1 MVMINQ
7 DMALTFSGVRKTFGQ
22 VVALDD
28 FDLELKQGELVTLLG
43 PSGCGKTTAL
53 RIAAG
58 FERPNSGSVF
68 VIGKD
73 VTALPAHTRNMG
85 MVFQNYSLFP
95 HMTVAENVGFGL
107 RVRGVD
113 AAERDMLVREAVSR
127 VRLPGL
133 EGRYPHQLSGGQ
145 QQRVALAR
153 ALVFQPEVLLL
164 DEPLSALDAKVREE
178 LRDEIRTLQRDAGIG
193 AIFVTHD
200 QDEALNLSD
209 RVCVMKDGKIQQI
222 GSPRDIYLRPVNG
235 FVARFIGAMNVLD
248 IEYSSQNT
256 PTIGGVELGGAITGP
271 IGGKAQILVRP
282 DAVTLC
288 ARGDLGSID
297 GTVVSEHFSGAIT
310 ILRIR
315 LDRANTT
322 ISSMLVSRHIHLHV
336 GDGVGVKIDAS
347 EIMLDSHREQVTA

>member
-1 MVMINQ
+1 MNPQ
-7 DMALTFSGVRKTFGQ
+7 ETALRFSGVRKTFGQ
-22 VVALDD
+22 VIALDS

-58 FERPNSGSVF
+58 FEQPNSGSVF
-68 VIGKD
+68 VKDKD
-73 VTALPAHTRNMG
+73 VTAQPAHTRNMG

-95 HMTVAENVGFGL
+95 HMSVAENVGFGL
-107 RVRGVD
+107 RVRGVE

-127 VRLPGL
+127 VQLSGL

-164 DEPLSALDAKVREE
+164 DEPLSALDAKVRVE

-200 QDEALNLSD
+200 QDEALNISD

-235 FVARFIGAMNVLD
+235 FVARFIGAMNVIEVQFSQQNKPVVAGIELD
-248 IEYSSQNT
+248 SSIAA
-256 PTIGGVELGGAITGP
+256 PVGSV
-271 IGGKAQILVRP
+271 AQILVRP
-282 DAVTLC
+282 DAVSLC
-288 ARGDLGSID
+288 PRGTSGSID
-297 GTVVSEHFSGAIT
+297 GTVVGEHFSGATT

-315 LDRANTT
+315 LDQAEVT
-322 ISSMLVSRHIHLHV
+322 ISAMLVSRNVQVKI
-336 GDGVGVKIDAS
+336 GDGVGVTIDPN
-347 EIMLDSHREQVTA
+347 EVLLDSQD

>member
-1 MVMINQ
+1 MKPQ
-7 DMALTFSGVRKTFGQ
+7 DTALRFSGVRKTFGQ
-22 VVALDD
+22 VIALDS

-58 FERPNSGSVF
+58 FERPDSGTIF
-68 VIGKD
+68 VKEKD
-73 VTALPAHTRNMG
+73 VTSRPAHTRNMG

-95 HMTVAENVGFGL
+95 HMSVAENVGFGL

-127 VRLPGL
+127 VQLSGL

-178 LRDEIRTLQRDAGIG
+178 LRDEIRTLQRDSGIG

-200 QDEALNLSD
+200 QDEALNISD
-209 RVCVMKDGKIQQI
+209 RVCVMKDGQIQQI
-222 GSPRDIYLRPVNG
+222 GTPRDIYLRPVNG
-235 FVARFIGAMNVLD
+235 FVARFIGAMNV
-248 IEYSSQNT
+248 IEIQFSPQNK
-256 PTIGGVELGGAITGP
+256 PLIAGVELDSSITGP
-271 IGGKAQILVRP
+271 VGSVAQILVRP
-282 DAVTLC
+282 DAVSLC
-288 ARGDLGSID
+288 QRGTIGSID
-297 GTVVSEHFSGAIT
+297 GTVVGEHFSGATT

-315 LDRANTT
+315 LDRVEVA
-322 ISSMLVSRHIHLHV
+322 ISAMLVSRNIQLSIGDAV
-336 GDGVGVKIDAS
+336 GITIDPN
-347 EIMLDSHREQVTA
+347 EVLLDTQS

>member
-1 MVMINQ
+1 MNNHEI
-7 DMALTFSGVRKTFGQ
+7 ALKFSGVSKAFGQ

-28 FDLELKQGELVTLLG
+28 FDLTLQQGELVTLLG

-68 VIGKD
+68 VKDKD
-73 VTALPAHTRNMG
+73 VTSLPAHTRNMG

-113 AAERDMLVREAVSR
+113 AAERDMLVVEAVSR
-127 VRLPGL
+127 VRLAGL

-200 QDEALNLSD
+200 QDEALNISD

-235 FVARFIGAMNVLD
+235 FVARFIGAMNVID
-248 IEYSSQNT
+248 IQFSPQNK
-256 PTIGGVELGGAITGP
+256 PLIAGVELDSSITGQV
-271 IGGKAQILVRP
+271 GSVAQILVRP
-282 DAVTLC
+282 DAVSLC
-288 ARGDLGSID
+288 QRGTSGSID
-297 GTVVSEHFSGAIT
+297 GTVVGEHFSGATT

-315 LDRANTT
+315 LDRAEVT
-322 ISSMLVSRHIHLHV
+322 ISAMLVSRNVQLNV
-336 GDGVGVKIDAS
+336 GDGVGVVIDPN
-347 EIMLDSHREQVTA
+347 EVLLDSQN

>member
-1 MVMINQ
+1 MNNHEI
-7 DMALTFSGVRKTFGQ
+7 ALKFSGVSKAFGQ

-28 FDLELKQGELVTLLG
+28 FDLTLQQGELVTLLG

-68 VIGKD
+68 VKDKD
-73 VTALPAHTRNMG
+73 VTSLPAHTRNMG

-113 AAERDMLVREAVSR
+113 AAERDMLVVEAVSR
-127 VRLPGL
+127 VRLAGL

-200 QDEALNLSD
+200 QDEALNISD

-235 FVARFIGAMNVLD
+235 FVARFIGAMNVID
-248 IEYSSQNT
+248 IQFSPQNK
-256 PTIGGVELGGAITGP
+256 PLIAGVELDSSITGQV
-271 IGGKAQILVRP
+271 GSVAQILVRP
-282 DAVTLC
+282 DAVSLC
-288 ARGDLGSID
+288 QRGTSGSID
-297 GTVVSEHFSGAIT
+297 GTVVGEHFSGATT

-315 LDRANTT
+315 LDRAEVT
-322 ISSMLVSRHIHLHV
+322 ISAMLVSRNVQLNV
-336 GDGVGVKIDAS
+336 GDGVGVVVDPN
-347 EIMLDSHREQVTA
+347 EVLLDSQN

>member
-1 MVMINQ
+1 MNNHEI
-7 DMALTFSGVRKTFGQ
+7 ALKFSGVSKAFGQ

-28 FDLELKQGELVTLLG
+28 FDLTLQQGELVTLLG

-68 VIGKD
+68 VKDKD
-73 VTALPAHTRNMG
+73 VTSLPAHTRNMG

-113 AAERDMLVREAVSR
+113 AAERDMLVVEAVSR
-127 VRLPGL
+127 VRLAGL

-200 QDEALNLSD
+200 QDEALNISD

-235 FVARFIGAMNVLD
+235 FVARFIGAMNVID
-248 IEYSSQNT
+248 IQFSPQNK
-256 PTIGGVELGGAITGP
+256 PLIAGVELDSSVTGP
-271 IGGKAQILVRP
+271 VGSVAQILVRP
-282 DAVTLC
+282 DAVSLC
-288 ARGDLGSID
+288 QRGTFGSVD
-297 GTVVSEHFSGAIT
+297 GTVVGEHFSGATT

-315 LDRANTT
+315 LDRAEVT
-322 ISSMLVSRHIHLHV
+322 ISAMLVSRNVQLNV
-336 GDGVGVKIDAS
+336 GDGVGVVIDPN
-347 EIMLDSHREQVTA
+347 EVLLDSQN

>member
-1 MVMINQ
+1 MNNHEI
-7 DMALTFSGVRKTFGQ
+7 ALKFSGVSKAFGQ
-22 VVALDD
+22 VIALDD
-28 FDLELKQGELVTLLG
+28 FDLTLQQGELVTLLG

-68 VIGKD
+68 VKDKD
-73 VTALPAHTRNMG
+73 VTSLPAHTRNMG

-113 AAERDMLVREAVSR
+113 AAERDMLVVEAVSR
-127 VRLPGL
+127 VRLAGL

-200 QDEALNLSD
+200 QDEALNISD

-235 FVARFIGAMNVLD
+235 FVARFIGAMNVID
-248 IEYSSQNT
+248 IQFSPQNK
-256 PTIGGVELGGAITGP
+256 PLIAGVELDSSITGQV
-271 IGGKAQILVRP
+271 GSVAQILVRP
-282 DAVTLC
+282 DAVSLC
-288 ARGDLGSID
+288 QRGTSGSID
-297 GTVVSEHFSGAIT
+297 GTVVGEHFSGATT

-315 LDRANTT
+315 LDRAEVT
-322 ISSMLVSRHIHLHV
+322 ISAMLVSRNVQLNV
-336 GDGVGVKIDAS
+336 GDGVGVVIDPN
-347 EIMLDSHREQVTA
+347 EVLLDSQN

>member
-1 MVMINQ
+1 MNSQ
-7 DMALTFSGVRKTFGQ
+7 EMALKFSEVRKTFGQ
-22 VVALDD
+22 VTALDS

-58 FERPNSGSVF
+58 FEQPNSGSVF
-68 VIGKD
+68 VKDKD

-95 HMTVAENVGFGL
+95 HMSVAENVGFGL

-113 AAERDMLVREAVSR
+113 AAERDMLVRQAVGR
-127 VRLPGL
+127 VQLSGL

-164 DEPLSALDAKVREE
+164 DEPLSALDAKVRVE

-200 QDEALNLSD
+200 QDEALNISD
-209 RVCVMKDGKIQQI
+209 RVCVMKDGQIQQI

-235 FVARFIGAMNVLD
+235 FVARFIGAMNVID
-248 IEYSSQNT
+248 VQFSQQNK
-256 PTIGGVELGGAITGP
+256 PTIAGVELDSSISGP
-271 IGGKAQILVRP
+271 SGSVAQILVRP
-282 DAVTLC
+282 DAVSLC
-288 ARGDLGSID
+288 SRGTSGSIN
-297 GTVVSEHFSGAIT
+297 GTVIGEHFSGATT

-315 LDRANTT
+315 LDQAEVS
-322 ISSMLVSRHIHLHV
+322 ISAMLVSRNVQMKV
-336 GDGVGVKIDAS
+336 GDGVGVIIDPN
-347 EIMLDSHREQVTA
+347 EVLLDSQI

>member
-1 MVMINQ
+1 MNNHEI
-7 DMALTFSGVRKTFGQ
+7 ALKFSGVSKAFGQ

-28 FDLELKQGELVTLLG
+28 FDLTLQQGELVTLLG

-68 VIGKD
+68 VKDKD
-73 VTALPAHTRNMG
+73 VTSLPAHTRNMG

-113 AAERDMLVREAVSR
+113 AAERDMLVVEAVSR
-127 VRLPGL
+127 VRLAGL

-200 QDEALNLSD
+200 QDEALNISD
-209 RVCVMKDGKIQQI
+209 RVCVMKDGRIQQI

-235 FVARFIGAMNVLD
+235 FVARFIGAMNVID
-248 IEYSSQNT
+248 IQFSPQNK
-256 PTIGGVELGGAITGP
+256 PLIAGVELDSSVTGP
-271 IGGKAQILVRP
+271 VGSVAQILVRP
-282 DAVTLC
+282 DAVSLC
-288 ARGDLGSID
+288 QRGTFGSID
-297 GTVVSEHFSGAIT
+297 GTVVGEHFSGATT

-315 LDRANTT
+315 LDRAEVT
-322 ISSMLVSRHIHLHV
+322 ISAMLVSRNVQLNV
-336 GDGVGVKIDAS
+336 GDGVGVVIDPN
-347 EIMLDSHREQVTA
+347 EVLLDSQN

>member
-1 MVMINQ
+1 MNNHEI
-7 DMALTFSGVRKTFGQ
+7 ALKFSGVSKAFGQ
-22 VVALDD
+22 VIALDD
-28 FDLELKQGELVTLLG
+28 FNLTLQQGELVTLLG

-68 VIGKD
+68 VKDKD
-73 VTALPAHTRNMG
+73 VTSLPAHTRNMG

-113 AAERDMLVREAVSR
+113 AAERDMLVVEAVSR
-127 VRLPGL
+127 VRLAGL

-200 QDEALNLSD
+200 QDEALNISD

-235 FVARFIGAMNVLD
+235 FVARFIGAMNVID
-248 IEYSSQNT
+248 IQFSPQNK
-256 PTIGGVELGGAITGP
+256 PLIAGVELDSSVTGP
-271 IGGKAQILVRP
+271 VGSVAQILVRP
-282 DAVTLC
+282 DAVSLC
-288 ARGDLGSID
+288 QRGTFGSID
-297 GTVVSEHFSGAIT
+297 GTVVGEHFSGATT

-315 LDRANTT
+315 LDRAEVT
-322 ISSMLVSRHIHLHV
+322 ISAMLVSRNVQLNV
-336 GDGVGVKIDAS
+336 GDGVGVVIDPN
-347 EIMLDSHREQVTA
+347 EVLLDSQN

>member
-1 MVMINQ
+1 MNNHEI
-7 DMALTFSGVRKTFGQ
+7 ALKFSGVSKAFGQ

-28 FDLELKQGELVTLLG
+28 FDLTLQQGELVTLLG

-68 VIGKD
+68 VKDKD
-73 VTALPAHTRNMG
+73 VTSLPAHTRNMG

-113 AAERDMLVREAVSR
+113 AAERDMLVVEAVSR
-127 VRLPGL
+127 VRLAGL

-200 QDEALNLSD
+200 QDEALNISD

-222 GSPRDIYLRPVNG
+222 GSPRDIYLRPISG
-235 FVARFIGAMNVLD
+235 FVARFIGAMNVID
-248 IEYSSQNT
+248 IQFSPQNK
-256 PTIGGVELGGAITGP
+256 PLIAGVELDSSVTGP
-271 IGGKAQILVRP
+271 VGSVAQILVRP
-282 DAVTLC
+282 DAVSLC
-288 ARGDLGSID
+288 QRGTFGSID
-297 GTVVSEHFSGAIT
+297 GTVVGEHFSGATT

-315 LDRANTT
+315 LDRAEVT
-322 ISSMLVSRHIHLHV
+322 ISAMLVSRNVQLNV
-336 GDGVGVKIDAS
+336 GDGVGVVIDPN
-347 EIMLDSHREQVTA
+347 EVLLDSQN

>member
-1 MVMINQ
+1 MNPQ
-7 DMALTFSGVRKTFGQ
+7 ETALRFSGVRKTFGQ
-22 VVALDD
+22 VTALDS
-28 FDLELKQGELVTLLG
+28 FDLELKQGEFVTLLG

-58 FERPNSGSVF
+58 FEQPNSGSVF
-68 VIGKD
+68 VKEKD

-95 HMTVAENVGFGL
+95 HMSVAENVGFGL

-113 AAERDMLVREAVSR
+113 AAERDMLVREAVGR
-127 VRLPGL
+127 VQLPGL

-200 QDEALNLSD
+200 QDEALNISD
-209 RVCVMKDGKIQQI
+209 RVCVMKDGQIQQI

-235 FVARFIGAMNVLD
+235 FVARFIGAMNVIEVQFSQQNKPIIAGIELD
-248 IEYSSQNT
+248 SS
-256 PTIGGVELGGAITGP
+256 IVGP
-271 IGGKAQILVRP
+271 VGSVAQILVRP
-282 DAVTLC
+282 DAVSLC
-288 ARGDLGSID
+288 SRGTSGSID
-297 GTVVSEHFSGAIT
+297 WTVVGEHFSGATT

-315 LDRANTT
+315 LDQAEVT
-322 ISSMLVSRHIHLHV
+322 ISAMLVSRNVQMKV
-336 GDGVGVKIDAS
+336 GDGVGVTLDPN
-347 EIMLDSHREQVTA
+347 EVLLDSQV

>member
-1 MVMINQ
+1 MNPQ
-7 DMALTFSGVRKTFGQ
+7 ETALRFSGVRKTFGQ
-22 VVALDD
+22 VIALDS

-58 FERPNSGSVF
+58 FEQPNSGSVF
-68 VIGKD
+68 VKDKD

-95 HMTVAENVGFGL
+95 HMSVAENVGFGL

-113 AAERDMLVREAVSR
+113 AAERDMLVREAVGR
-127 VRLPGL
+127 VQLPGL

-200 QDEALNLSD
+200 QDEALNISD
-209 RVCVMKDGKIQQI
+209 RVCVMKDGQIQQI

-235 FVARFIGAMNVLD
+235 FVARFIGAMNVIEVQFSQQNKPIIAGIELD
-248 IEYSSQNT
+248 SS
-256 PTIGGVELGGAITGP
+256 IVGP
-271 IGGKAQILVRP
+271 VGSVAQILVRP
-282 DAVTLC
+282 DAVSLC
-288 ARGDLGSID
+288 SRGTSGSID
-297 GTVVSEHFSGAIT
+297 GTVVGEHFSGATT

-315 LDRANTT
+315 LDQAEVT
-322 ISSMLVSRHIHLHV
+322 ISAMLVSRNVQMKV
-336 GDGVGVKIDAS
+336 GDGVGVTLDPN
-347 EIMLDSHREQVTA
+347 EVLLDSQV

>member
-1 MVMINQ
+1 MNNHEI
-7 DMALTFSGVRKTFGQ
+7 ALKFSGVSKAFGQ
-22 VVALDD
+22 VIALDD
-28 FDLELKQGELVTLLG
+28 FDLTLQQGELVTLLG

-68 VIGKD
+68 VKDKD
-73 VTALPAHTRNMG
+73 VTSLPAHTRNMG

-113 AAERDMLVREAVSR
+113 AAERDMLVVEAVSR
-127 VRLPGL
+127 VRLAGL
-133 EGRYPHQLSGGQ
+133 AGRYPHQLSGGQ

-200 QDEALNLSD
+200 QDEALNISD

-235 FVARFIGAMNVLD
+235 FVARFIGAMNVID
-248 IEYSSQNT
+248 IQFSPQNK
-256 PTIGGVELGGAITGP
+256 PLIAGVELDSSITGQV
-271 IGGKAQILVRP
+271 GSVAQILVRP
-282 DAVTLC
+282 DAVSLC
-288 ARGDLGSID
+288 QRGTSGSID
-297 GTVVSEHFSGAIT
+297 GTVVGEHFSGATT

-315 LDRANTT
+315 LDRAEVT
-322 ISSMLVSRHIHLHV
+322 ISAMLVSRNVQLNV
-336 GDGVGVKIDAS
+336 GDGVGVVIDPN
-347 EIMLDSHREQVTA
+347 EVLLDSQN

>member
-1 MVMINQ
+1 MNPQ
-7 DMALTFSGVRKTFGQ
+7 ETALRFSGVRKTFGQ
-22 VVALDD
+22 VTALDS

-58 FERPNSGSVF
+58 FEQPNSGSVF
-68 VIGKD
+68 VKEKD

-95 HMTVAENVGFGL
+95 HMSVAENVGFGL

-113 AAERDMLVREAVSR
+113 AAERDMLVREAVGR
-127 VRLPGL
+127 VQLPGL

-200 QDEALNLSD
+200 QDEALNISD
-209 RVCVMKDGKIQQI
+209 RVCVMKDGQIQQI

-235 FVARFIGAMNVLD
+235 FVARFIGAMNVIEVQFSQQNRPIIAGIELD
-248 IEYSSQNT
+248 SS
-256 PTIGGVELGGAITGP
+256 IVGP
-271 IGGKAQILVRP
+271 VGSVAQILVRP
-282 DAVTLC
+282 DAVSLC
-288 ARGDLGSID
+288 SRGTSGSID
-297 GTVVSEHFSGAIT
+297 GTVVGEHFSGATT

-315 LDRANTT
+315 LDQAEVT
-322 ISSMLVSRHIHLHV
+322 ISAMLVSRNVQMKV
-336 GDGVGVKIDAS
+336 GDGVGVTLDPN
-347 EIMLDSHREQVTA
+347 EVLLDSQV

>member
-1 MVMINQ
+1 MNSQ
-7 DMALTFSGVRKTFGQ
+7 ETALRFSEVRKTFGQ
-22 VVALDD
+22 VIALDS
-28 FDLELKQGELVTLLG
+28 FDLELKQGDLVTLLG

-58 FERPNSGSVF
+58 FEQPNSGSVF
-68 VIGKD
+68 VKDKD

-95 HMTVAENVGFGL
+95 HMSVAENVGFGL

-113 AAERDMLVREAVSR
+113 AAERDMLVREAVGR
-127 VRLPGL
+127 VQLSGL

-164 DEPLSALDAKVREE
+164 DEPLSALDAKVRVE

-200 QDEALNLSD
+200 QDEALNISD
-209 RVCVMKDGKIQQI
+209 RVCVMKDGQIQQI

-235 FVARFIGAMNVLD
+235 FVARFIGAMNVID
-248 IEYSSQNT
+248 VQFSQQNR
-256 PTIGGVELGGAITGP
+256 PTIAGVELDSSITGP
-271 IGGKAQILVRP
+271 SGSVAQILVRP
-282 DAVTLC
+282 DAVSLC
-288 ARGDLGSID
+288 SRGTAGSIG
-297 GTVVSEHFSGAIT
+297 GTVVGEHFSGATT

-315 LDRANTT
+315 LDQAEVTM
-322 ISSMLVSRHIHLHV
+322 SAMLVSRNVQMKV
-336 GDGVGVKIDAS
+336 GDGVGVIIDPN
-347 EIMLDSHREQVTA
+347 EVLLDSQV

>member
-1 MVMINQ
+1 MNNHEI
-7 DMALTFSGVRKTFGQ
+7 ALKFSGVSKAFGQ
-22 VVALDD
+22 VIALDD
-28 FDLELKQGELVTLLG
+28 FDLTLQQGELVTLLG

-68 VIGKD
+68 VKDKD
-73 VTALPAHTRNMG
+73 VTSLPAHTRNMG

-113 AAERDMLVREAVSR
+113 AAERDMLVVEAVSR
-127 VRLPGL
+127 VRLAGL

-200 QDEALNLSD
+200 QDEALNISD

-235 FVARFIGAMNVLD
+235 FVARFIGAMNVID
-248 IEYSSQNT
+248 IQFSPQNN
-256 PTIGGVELGGAITGP
+256 PLIAGVELDSSVTGP
-271 IGGKAQILVRP
+271 VGSVAQILVRP
-282 DAVTLC
+282 DAVSLC
-288 ARGDLGSID
+288 QRGTFGSID
-297 GTVVSEHFSGAIT
+297 GTVVGEHFSGATT

-315 LDRANTT
+315 LDRAEVT
-322 ISSMLVSRHIHLHV
+322 ISAMLVSRNVQLNV
-336 GDGVGVKIDAS
+336 GDGVGVVIDPN
-347 EIMLDSHREQVTA
+347 EVLLDSQN

>member
-1 MVMINQ
+1 MMNPQ
-7 DMALTFSGVRKTFGQ
+7 ETALRFSGVRKTFGQ
-22 VVALDD
+22 VTALDS

-58 FERPNSGSVF
+58 FEQPNSGSVF
-68 VIGKD
+68 VKEKD

-95 HMTVAENVGFGL
+95 HMSVAENVGFGL

-113 AAERDMLVREAVSR
+113 AAERDMLVREAVGR
-127 VRLPGL
+127 VQLPGL

-200 QDEALNLSD
+200 QDEALNISD
-209 RVCVMKDGKIQQI
+209 RVCVMKDGQIQQI

-235 FVARFIGAMNVLD
+235 FVARFIGAMNVIEVQFSRQNKPIIAGIELD
-248 IEYSSQNT
+248 SS
-256 PTIGGVELGGAITGP
+256 IVGP
-271 IGGKAQILVRP
+271 VGSVAQILVRP
-282 DAVTLC
+282 DAVSLC
-288 ARGDLGSID
+288 SRGTSGSID
-297 GTVVSEHFSGAIT
+297 GTVVGEHFSGATT

-315 LDRANTT
+315 LDQAEVT
-322 ISSMLVSRHIHLHV
+322 ISAMLVSRNVQMKV
-336 GDGVGVKIDAS
+336 GDGVGVTLDPN
-347 EIMLDSHREQVTA
+347 EVLLDSQV

>member
-1 MVMINQ
+1 MNPQ
-7 DMALTFSGVRKTFGQ
+7 ETALRFSEVRKTFGQ
-22 VVALDD
+22 VIALDS
-28 FDLELKQGELVTLLG
+28 FNLELKQGELVTLLG

-58 FERPNSGSVF
+58 FEQPNSGSVF
-68 VIGKD
+68 VKDKD

-113 AAERDMLVREAVSR
+113 AAERDMLVREAVGR
-127 VRLPGL
+127 VQLSGL

-164 DEPLSALDAKVREE
+164 DEPLSALDAKVRVE

-200 QDEALNLSD
+200 QDEALNISD

-235 FVARFIGAMNVLD
+235 FVARFIGAMNVIEVQFSQQKKPVVAGIELD
-248 IEYSSQNT
+248 S
-256 PTIGGVELGGAITGP
+256 AIVAPVGSV
-271 IGGKAQILVRP
+271 AQILVRP
-282 DAVTLC
+282 DAVSLC
-288 ARGDLGSID
+288 PRGTSGSID
-297 GTVVSEHFSGAIT
+297 GTVMGEHFSGATT

-315 LDRANTT
+315 LDQAEVT
-322 ISSMLVSRHIHLHV
+322 ISAMLVSRNVQVKI
-336 GDGVGVKIDAS
+336 GDGVGVTIDPN
-347 EIMLDSHREQVTA
+347 EVLLDSQD

>member
-1 MVMINQ
+1 MNPQ
-7 DMALTFSGVRKTFGQ
+7 ETALRFSGVRKTFGQ
-22 VVALDD
+22 VTALDS
-28 FDLELKQGELVTLLG
+28 FDLELKQGEFVTLLG

-58 FERPNSGSVF
+58 FEQPNSGSVF
-68 VIGKD
+68 VKEKD

-95 HMTVAENVGFGL
+95 HMSVAENVGFGL

-113 AAERDMLVREAVSR
+113 AAERDMLVREAVGR
-127 VRLPGL
+127 VQLPGL

-200 QDEALNLSD
+200 QDEALNISD
-209 RVCVMKDGKIQQI
+209 RVCVMKDGQIQQI

-235 FVARFIGAMNVLD
+235 FVARFIGAMNVIEVQFSQQNKPIIAGIELD
-248 IEYSSQNT
+248 SS
-256 PTIGGVELGGAITGP
+256 IVGP
-271 IGGKAQILVRP
+271 VGSVAQILVRP
-282 DAVTLC
+282 DAVSLC
-288 ARGDLGSID
+288 SRGTSGSID
-297 GTVVSEHFSGAIT
+297 GTVVGEHFSGATT

-315 LDRANTT
+315 LDQAEVT
-322 ISSMLVSRHIHLHV
+322 ISAMLVSRNVQMKV
-336 GDGVGVKIDAS
+336 GDGVGVTLDPN
-347 EIMLDSHREQVTA
+347 EVLLDSQV

>member
-1 MVMINQ
+1 MMNPQ
-7 DMALTFSGVRKTFGQ
+7 ETALRFSGVRKTFGQ
-22 VVALDD
+22 VTALDS

-58 FERPNSGSVF
+58 FEQPNSGSVF
-68 VIGKD
+68 VKEKD

-95 HMTVAENVGFGL
+95 HMSVAENVGFGL

-113 AAERDMLVREAVSR
+113 AAERDMLVREAVGR
-127 VRLPGL
+127 VQLPGL

-200 QDEALNLSD
+200 QDEALNISD
-209 RVCVMKDGKIQQI
+209 RVCVMKDGQIQQI

-235 FVARFIGAMNVLD
+235 FVARFIGAMNVIEVQFSQQNKPIIAGIELD
-248 IEYSSQNT
+248 SS
-256 PTIGGVELGGAITGP
+256 IVGP
-271 IGGKAQILVRP
+271 VGSVAQILVRP
-282 DAVTLC
+282 DAVSLC
-288 ARGDLGSID
+288 SRGTSGSID
-297 GTVVSEHFSGAIT
+297 GTVVGEHFSGATT

-315 LDRANTT
+315 LDQAEVT
-322 ISSMLVSRHIHLHV
+322 ISAMLVSRNVQMKV
-336 GDGVGVKIDAS
+336 GDGVGVTLDPN
-347 EIMLDSHREQVTA
+347 EVLLDSQV

>member
-1 MVMINQ
+1 MMNPQ
-7 DMALTFSGVRKTFGQ
+7 ETALRFSGVRKTFGQ
-22 VVALDD
+22 VTALDS

-58 FERPNSGSVF
+58 FEQPNSGSVF
-68 VIGKD
+68 VKEKD

-95 HMTVAENVGFGL
+95 HMSVAENVGFGL

-113 AAERDMLVREAVSR
+113 AAERDMLVREAVGR
-127 VRLPGL
+127 VELPGL

-200 QDEALNLSD
+200 QDEALNISD
-209 RVCVMKDGKIQQI
+209 RVCVMKDGQIQQI

-235 FVARFIGAMNVLD
+235 FVARFIGAMNVIEVQFSQQNKPIIAGIELD
-248 IEYSSQNT
+248 SS
-256 PTIGGVELGGAITGP
+256 IVGP
-271 IGGKAQILVRP
+271 VGSVAQILVRP
-282 DAVTLC
+282 DAVSLC
-288 ARGDLGSID
+288 SRGTSGSID
-297 GTVVSEHFSGAIT
+297 GTVVGEHFSGATT

-315 LDRANTT
+315 LDQAEVT
-322 ISSMLVSRHIHLHV
+322 ISAMLVSRNVQMKV
-336 GDGVGVKIDAS
+336 GDGVGVTLDPN
-347 EIMLDSHREQVTA
+347 EVLLDSQV

>member
-1 MVMINQ
+1 MNSQ
-7 DMALTFSGVRKTFGQ
+7 EMALRFSEVRKTFGQ
-22 VVALDD
+22 VIALDG

-58 FERPNSGSVF
+58 FEQPNSGLVF
-68 VIGKD
+68 VKDKD

-95 HMTVAENVGFGL
+95 HMSVAENVGFGL

-113 AAERDMLVREAVSR
+113 AAERDMLVREAVGR
-127 VRLPGL
+127 VQLSGL

-153 ALVFQPEVLLL
+153 AMVFQPEVLLL
-164 DEPLSALDAKVREE
+164 DEPLSALDAKVRVE

-200 QDEALNLSD
+200 QDEALNISD
-209 RVCVMKDGKIQQI
+209 RVCVMKDGQIQQI
-222 GSPRDIYLRPVNG
+222 GSPRDVYLRPVNG
-235 FVARFIGAMNVLD
+235 FVARFIGAMNV
-248 IEYSSQNT
+248 IEVQFSQQNK
-256 PTIGGVELGGAITGP
+256 PTIAGVELDSSIAGP
-271 IGGKAQILVRP
+271 SGSAAHILVRP
-282 DAVTLC
+282 DAVSLC
-288 ARGDLGSID
+288 LRGTSGSID
-297 GTVVSEHFSGAIT
+297 GTVVGEHFSGATT

-315 LDRANTT
+315 LDQAEVT
-322 ISSMLVSRHIHLHV
+322 ISAMLVSRNVQMKV
-336 GDGVGVKIDAS
+336 GDGVGVIIDPN
-347 EIMLDSHREQVTA
+347 EVLLDSQV

>member
-1 MVMINQ
+1 MNSQ
-7 DMALTFSGVRKTFGQ
+7 ETALRFSEVRKTFGQ
-22 VVALDD
+22 VIALDS

-58 FERPNSGSVF
+58 FEQPNSGSVF
-68 VIGKD
+68 VKDKD

-95 HMTVAENVGFGL
+95 HMSVAENVGFGL

-113 AAERDMLVREAVSR
+113 AAERDMLVREAVGR
-127 VRLPGL
+127 VQLSGL

-164 DEPLSALDAKVREE
+164 DEPLSALDAKVRVE

-200 QDEALNLSD
+200 QDEALNISD
-209 RVCVMKDGKIQQI
+209 RVCVMKDGQIQQI

-235 FVARFIGAMNVLD
+235 FVARFIGAMNVFD
-248 IEYSSQNT
+248 VQFSQQNK
-256 PTIGGVELGGAITGP
+256 PTIAGVELDSSITGP
-271 IGGKAQILVRP
+271 SGSVAQILVRP
-282 DAVTLC
+282 DSVSLC
-288 ARGDLGSID
+288 SRGTAGSIG
-297 GTVVSEHFSGAIT
+297 GTVVGEHFSGATT

-315 LDRANTT
+315 LDQAEVTM
-322 ISSMLVSRHIHLHV
+322 SAMLVSRNVQMKV
-336 GDGVGVKIDAS
+336 GDGVGVIIDPN
-347 EIMLDSHREQVTA
+347 EVLLDSQV

>member
-1 MVMINQ
+1 MNNHEI
-7 DMALTFSGVRKTFGQ
+7 ALKFSGVSKAFGQ
-22 VVALDD
+22 VIALDD
-28 FDLELKQGELVTLLG
+28 FDLTLQQGELVTLLG

-58 FERPNSGSVF
+58 FEHPNSGSVF
-68 VIGKD
+68 VKDKD
-73 VTALPAHTRNMG
+73 VTSLPAHTRNMG

-113 AAERDMLVREAVSR
+113 AAERDMLVIEAVSR
-127 VRLPGL
+127 VRLAGL
-133 EGRYPHQLSGGQ
+133 ESRYPHQLSGGQ

-200 QDEALNLSD
+200 QDEALNISD
-209 RVCVMKDGKIQQI
+209 RVCVMKEGKIQQI
-222 GSPRDIYLRPVNG
+222 DSPRDIYLRPVNG
-235 FVARFIGAMNVLD
+235 FVARFIGAMNVIDAQFSPHNKPL
-248 IEYSSQNT
+248 IA
-256 PTIGGVELGGAITGP
+256 GVELDSSVTGP
-271 IGGKAQILVRP
+271 VGSVAQILVRP
-282 DAVTLC
+282 DAVSLC
-288 ARGDLGSID
+288 QRGTSGSID
-297 GTVVSEHFSGAIT
+297 GTVVGEHFSGATT

-315 LDRANTT
+315 LDRAEVT
-322 ISSMLVSRHIHLHV
+322 ISAMLVSRNVQLNI
-336 GDGVGVKIDAS
+336 GDGVGVVIDPN
-347 EIMLDSHREQVTA
+347 EVLLDSQN

>member
-1 MVMINQ
+1 MNNHEI
-7 DMALTFSGVRKTFGQ
+7 ALKFSGVSKAFGQ

-28 FDLELKQGELVTLLG
+28 FDLTLQQGELVTLLG

-68 VIGKD
+68 VKDKD
-73 VTALPAHTRNMG
+73 VTSLPAHTRNMG

-113 AAERDMLVREAVSR
+113 AAERDMLVVEAVSR
-127 VRLPGL
+127 VRLAGL

-200 QDEALNLSD
+200 QDEALNISD

-235 FVARFIGAMNVLD
+235 FVARFIGAMNVID
-248 IEYSSQNT
+248 IQFSPQNK
-256 PTIGGVELGGAITGP
+256 PLIAGVELDSSVTGP
-271 IGGKAQILVRP
+271 VGSVAQILVRP
-282 DAVTLC
+282 DAVSLC
-288 ARGDLGSID
+288 QRGTFGSID
-297 GTVVSEHFSGAIT
+297 GTVVGEHFSGATT

-315 LDRANTT
+315 LDRAEVT
-322 ISSMLVSRHIHLHV
+322 ISAMLVSRNVQLNF
-336 GDGVGVKIDAS
+336 GDGVGVVIDPN
-347 EIMLDSHREQVTA
+347 EVLLDSQN

>member
-1 MVMINQ
+1 MNPQ
-7 DMALTFSGVRKTFGQ
+7 ETALRFSGVRKTFGQ
-22 VVALDD
+22 VTALDS

-58 FERPNSGSVF
+58 FEQPNSGSVF
-68 VIGKD
+68 VKEKD

-95 HMTVAENVGFGL
+95 HMSVAENVGFGL

-113 AAERDMLVREAVSR
+113 AAERDMLVREAVGR
-127 VRLPGL
+127 VQLPGL

-200 QDEALNLSD
+200 QDEALNISD
-209 RVCVMKDGKIQQI
+209 RVCVMKDGQIQQI
-222 GSPRDIYLRPVNG
+222 GSPLDIYLRPVNG
-235 FVARFIGAMNVLD
+235 FVARFIGAMNVIEVQFSQQNKPIIAGIELD
-248 IEYSSQNT
+248 SS
-256 PTIGGVELGGAITGP
+256 IVGP
-271 IGGKAQILVRP
+271 VGSVAQILVRP
-282 DAVTLC
+282 DAVSLC
-288 ARGDLGSID
+288 SRGTSGSID
-297 GTVVSEHFSGAIT
+297 GTVVGEHFSGATT

-315 LDRANTT
+315 LDQAEVT
-322 ISSMLVSRHIHLHV
+322 ISAMLVSRNVQMKV
-336 GDGVGVKIDAS
+336 GDGVGVTLDPN
-347 EIMLDSHREQVTA
+347 EVLLDSQV

>member
-1 MVMINQ
+1 MNPQ
-7 DMALTFSGVRKTFGQ
+7 ETALRFSGVRKTFGQ
-22 VVALDD
+22 VIALDS

-58 FERPNSGSVF
+58 FEQPNSGSVF
-68 VIGKD
+68 VKDKD

-95 HMTVAENVGFGL
+95 HMSVAENVAFGL

-113 AAERDMLVREAVSR
+113 AAERDMLVREAVGR
-127 VRLPGL
+127 VQLSGL

-164 DEPLSALDAKVREE
+164 DEPLSALDAKVRVE

-200 QDEALNLSD
+200 QDEALNISD

-235 FVARFIGAMNVLD
+235 FVARFIGAMNVIEVQFSQQNKPVIAGIELD
-248 IEYSSQNT
+248 SS
-256 PTIGGVELGGAITGP
+256 IAGP
-271 IGGKAQILVRP
+271 VGSVAQILVRP
-282 DAVTLC
+282 DAVSLC
-288 ARGDLGSID
+288 SRGTSGSID
-297 GTVVSEHFSGAIT
+297 GTVVGEHFSGATT

-315 LDRANTT
+315 LDQAEVT
-322 ISSMLVSRHIHLHV
+322 ISAMLVSRNVQMKV
-336 GDGVGVKIDAS
+336 GDGVGVTLDPN
-347 EIMLDSHREQVTA
+347 EVLLDSQD

>member
-1 MVMINQ
+1 MNSRETP
-7 DMALTFSGVRKTFGQ
+7 LRFSEVRKTFGQ
-22 VVALDD
+22 VIALDS
-28 FDLELKQGELVTLLG
+28 FDLERKQGELVTLLG

-58 FERPNSGSVF
+58 FEQPNSGSVF
-68 VIGKD
+68 VKDKD

-95 HMTVAENVGFGL
+95 HMSVAENVGFGL

-113 AAERDMLVREAVSR
+113 AAERDMLVREAVGR
-127 VRLPGL
+127 VQLSGL

-164 DEPLSALDAKVREE
+164 DEPLSALDAKVRVE

-200 QDEALNLSD
+200 QDEALNISD

-222 GSPRDIYLRPVNG
+222 GSPRDIYLRPIKG
-235 FVARFIGAMNVLD
+235 FVARFIGAMNVIEVQFSQQNKPVVAGIELD
-248 IEYSSQNT
+248 SS
-256 PTIGGVELGGAITGP
+256 IAGP
-271 IGGKAQILVRP
+271 VGSVAQILVRP
-282 DAVTLC
+282 DAVSLC
-288 ARGDLGSID
+288 PRGTSGSIN
-297 GTVVSEHFSGAIT
+297 GTVVGEHFSGATT

-315 LDRANTT
+315 LDHAEVT
-322 ISSMLVSRHIHLHV
+322 ISAMLVSRNVQVKI
-336 GDGVGVKIDAS
+336 GDGIGVTIDPN
-347 EIMLDSHREQVTA
+347 EVLLDSQD

>member
-1 MVMINQ
+1 MNPQ
-7 DMALTFSGVRKTFGQ
+7 DTALRFSGVRKTFGQ
-22 VVALDD
+22 VIALDS

-58 FERPNSGSVF
+58 FEQLNSGSVF
-68 VIGKD
+68 VKD
-73 VTALPAHTRNMG
+73 KEVTSLPAHTRNMG

-127 VRLPGL
+127 VQLSGL

-164 DEPLSALDAKVREE
+164 DEPLSALDAKVRVE

-200 QDEALNLSD
+200 QDEALNISD

-235 FVARFIGAMNVLD
+235 FVARFIGAMNVIEVQFSQQNKPVVAGIELD
-248 IEYSSQNT
+248 SS
-256 PTIGGVELGGAITGP
+256 IVGP
-271 IGGKAQILVRP
+271 VGSVAQILVRP
-282 DAVTLC
+282 DAVSFC
-288 ARGDLGSID
+288 PRGTSGSID
-297 GTVVSEHFSGAIT
+297 GTVVGEHFSGATT

-315 LDRANTT
+315 LDQAEIT
-322 ISSMLVSRHIHLHV
+322 ISAMLVSRNVQVKI
-336 GDGVGVKIDAS
+336 GDGVGVIIDPN
-347 EIMLDSHREQVTA
+347 EVLLDSQD

>member
-1 MVMINQ
+1 MNSQ
-7 DMALTFSGVRKTFGQ
+7 ETALRFSEVRKTFGQ
-22 VVALDD
+22 VIALDS

-58 FERPNSGSVF
+58 FEQPNSGSVF
-68 VIGKD
+68 VKDKD

-95 HMTVAENVGFGL
+95 HMSVAENVGFGL

-113 AAERDMLVREAVSR
+113 AAERDMLVREAVGR
-127 VRLPGL
+127 VQLSGL

-164 DEPLSALDAKVREE
+164 DEPLSALDAKVRVE

-200 QDEALNLSD
+200 QDEALNISD
-209 RVCVMKDGKIQQI
+209 RVCVMKDGQIQQI

-235 FVARFIGAMNVLD
+235 FVARFIGAMNVIKVQFLQ
-248 IEYSSQNT
+248 QNKL
-256 PTIGGVELGGAITGP
+256 TIAGVELDSSITGP
-271 IGGKAQILVRP
+271 SGSVAQILVRP
-282 DAVTLC
+282 DAVSLC
-288 ARGDLGSID
+288 SRGTAGSIG
-297 GTVVSEHFSGAIT
+297 GTVVGEHFSGATT

-315 LDRANTT
+315 LDQAEVTM
-322 ISSMLVSRHIHLHV
+322 SAMLVSRNVQMKV
-336 GDGVGVKIDAS
+336 GDGVGVIIDPN
-347 EIMLDSHREQVTA
+347 EVLLDSQV

>member
-1 MVMINQ
+1 MNPQ
-7 DMALTFSGVRKTFGQ
+7 ETALRFSGVRKTFGQ
-22 VVALDD
+22 VTALDS

-58 FERPNSGSVF
+58 FEQPNSGSVF
-68 VIGKD
+68 VKEKD

-85 MVFQNYSLFP
+85 LVFQNYSLFP
-95 HMTVAENVGFGL
+95 HMSVAENVGFGL

-113 AAERDMLVREAVSR
+113 AAERDMLVREAVGR
-127 VRLPGL
+127 VQLPGL

-200 QDEALNLSD
+200 QDEALNISD
-209 RVCVMKDGKIQQI
+209 RVCVMKDGQIQQI

-235 FVARFIGAMNVLD
+235 FVARFIGAMNVIEVQFSQQNKPIIAGIELD
-248 IEYSSQNT
+248 SS
-256 PTIGGVELGGAITGP
+256 IVGP
-271 IGGKAQILVRP
+271 VGSVAQILVRP
-282 DAVTLC
+282 DAVSLC
-288 ARGDLGSID
+288 SRGTSGSID
-297 GTVVSEHFSGAIT
+297 GTVVGEHFSGATT

-315 LDRANTT
+315 LDQAEVT
-322 ISSMLVSRHIHLHV
+322 ISAMLVSRNVQMKV
-336 GDGVGVKIDAS
+336 GDGVGIIIDPN
-347 EIMLDSHREQVTA
+347 EVLLDSQV

>member
-1 MVMINQ
+1 MNSQ
-7 DMALTFSGVRKTFGQ
+7 NTALRFSGVRKTFGQ
-22 VVALDD
+22 VIALDS
-28 FDLELKQGELVTLLG
+28 FDVELKQGELVTLLG

-58 FERPNSGSVF
+58 FEQPNSGSVF
-68 VIGKD
+68 VKDKD

-95 HMTVAENVGFGL
+95 HMSVAENVGFGL
-107 RVRGVD
+107 RVRGID

-127 VRLPGL
+127 VQLSGL

-164 DEPLSALDAKVREE
+164 DEPLSALDAKVRVE

-200 QDEALNLSD
+200 QDEALNISD

-222 GSPRDIYLRPVNG
+222 GSPRDVYLRPVNG
-235 FVARFIGAMNVLD
+235 FVARFIGAMNVIEVHFSQQKKPVVAGIELD
-248 IEYSSQNT
+248 SSIAA
-256 PTIGGVELGGAITGP
+256 PVGSV
-271 IGGKAQILVRP
+271 AQILVRP
-282 DAVTLC
+282 DAVSLC
-288 ARGDLGSID
+288 PRGTSGSID
-297 GTVVSEHFSGAIT
+297 GTVVGEHFSGATT

-315 LDRANTT
+315 LDQAEVT
-322 ISSMLVSRHIHLHV
+322 ISAMLVSRNVQVKI
-336 GDGVGVKIDAS
+336 GDGVGVIIDLN
-347 EIMLDSHREQVTA
+347 EVLLDS

>member
-1 MVMINQ
+1 MNNHEI
-7 DMALTFSGVRKTFGQ
+7 ALKFSGVSKAFGQ

-28 FDLELKQGELVTLLG
+28 FDLTLQQGELVTLLG

-68 VIGKD
+68 VKDKD
-73 VTALPAHTRNMG
+73 VTSLPAHTRNMG

-113 AAERDMLVREAVSR
+113 AAERDMLVIEAVSR
-127 VRLPGL
+127 VRLAGL

-200 QDEALNLSD
+200 QDEALNISD

-235 FVARFIGAMNVLD
+235 FVARFIGAMNVID
-248 IEYSSQNT
+248 IQFSPQNK
-256 PTIGGVELGGAITGP
+256 PLIAGVELDSSVTGP
-271 IGGKAQILVRP
+271 VGSVAQILVRP
-282 DAVTLC
+282 DAVSLC
-288 ARGDLGSID
+288 QRGTFGSID
-297 GTVVSEHFSGAIT
+297 GTVVGEHFSGATT

-315 LDRANTT
+315 LDRAEVT
-322 ISSMLVSRHIHLHV
+322 ISAMLVSRNVQLNV
-336 GDGVGVKIDAS
+336 GDGVGVVIDPN
-347 EIMLDSHREQVTA
+347 EVLLDSQN

>member
-1 MVMINQ
+1 MMNPQ
-7 DMALTFSGVRKTFGQ
+7 GTALRFSGVRKTFGQ
-22 VVALDD
+22 VIALDS

-58 FERPNSGSVF
+58 FEQPNSGSVF
-68 VIGKD
+68 VKEKD

-95 HMTVAENVGFGL
+95 HMSVAENVGFGL

-113 AAERDMLVREAVSR
+113 AAERDMLVREAVGR
-127 VRLPGL
+127 VQLPGL

-200 QDEALNLSD
+200 QDEALNISD
-209 RVCVMKDGKIQQI
+209 RVCVMKDGQIQQI

-235 FVARFIGAMNVLD
+235 FVARFIGAMNVIEVQFSQQNKPIIAGIELD
-248 IEYSSQNT
+248 SS
-256 PTIGGVELGGAITGP
+256 IVGP
-271 IGGKAQILVRP
+271 VGSVAQILVRP
-282 DAVTLC
+282 DAVSLC
-288 ARGDLGSID
+288 SRGTSGSID
-297 GTVVSEHFSGAIT
+297 GTVVGEHFSGATT

-315 LDRANTT
+315 LDQAEVT
-322 ISSMLVSRHIHLHV
+322 ISAMLVSRNVQMKV
-336 GDGVGVKIDAS
+336 GDGVGVTLDPN
-347 EIMLDSHREQVTA
+347 EVLLDSQV

>member
-1 MVMINQ
+1 MNPQ
-7 DMALTFSGVRKTFGQ
+7 DTALRFSGVRKTFGQ
-22 VVALDD
+22 VIALDS

-58 FERPNSGSVF
+58 FEQPNSGSVF
-68 VIGKD
+68 VKD
-73 VTALPAHTRNMG
+73 KEVTSLPAHTRNMG

-127 VRLPGL
+127 VQLSGL

-164 DEPLSALDAKVREE
+164 DEPLSALDAKVRVE

-200 QDEALNLSD
+200 QDEALNISD

-235 FVARFIGAMNVLD
+235 FVARFIGAMNVIEVQFSQQKKPVVAGIELD
-248 IEYSSQNT
+248 SSIAA
-256 PTIGGVELGGAITGP
+256 PVGSV
-271 IGGKAQILVRP
+271 AQILVRP
-282 DAVTLC
+282 DAVSLC
-288 ARGDLGSID
+288 PRGTSGSID
-297 GTVVSEHFSGAIT
+297 GTVVGEHFSGATT

-315 LDRANTT
+315 LDQAEIT
-322 ISSMLVSRHIHLHV
+322 ISAMLVSRNVQVKI
-336 GDGVGVKIDAS
+336 GDGVGVTIDPN
-347 EIMLDSHREQVTA
+347 EVLLDSQD

>member
-1 MVMINQ
+1 MNPQ
-7 DMALTFSGVRKTFGQ
+7 ETALRFSGVRKTFGQ
-22 VVALDD
+22 VTALDS

-58 FERPNSGSVF
+58 FEQPNSGSVF
-68 VIGKD
+68 VKEKD

-95 HMTVAENVGFGL
+95 HMSVAENVGFGL

-113 AAERDMLVREAVSR
+113 AAERDMLVREAVGR
-127 VRLPGL
+127 VQLPGL

-200 QDEALNLSD
+200 QDEALNISD
-209 RVCVMKDGKIQQI
+209 RVCVMKDGQIQQI

-235 FVARFIGAMNVLD
+235 FVARFIGAMNVIEVQFSQQNKPIIAGIELD
-248 IEYSSQNT
+248 SS
-256 PTIGGVELGGAITGP
+256 IVGP
-271 IGGKAQILVRP
+271 VGSVAQILVRP
-282 DAVTLC
+282 DAVSLC
-288 ARGDLGSID
+288 SRGTSGSID
-297 GTVVSEHFSGAIT
+297 GTVVGERFSGATT

-315 LDRANTT
+315 LDQAEVT
-322 ISSMLVSRHIHLHV
+322 ISAMLVSRNVQMKV
-336 GDGVGVKIDAS
+336 GDGVGVTLDPN
-347 EIMLDSHREQVTA
+347 EVLLDSQV

>member
-1 MVMINQ
+1 MNPQ
-7 DMALTFSGVRKTFGQ
+7 ETALRFSGVRKTFGQ
-22 VVALDD
+22 VTALDS

-58 FERPNSGSVF
+58 FEQPNSGSVF
-68 VIGKD
+68 VKEKD

-95 HMTVAENVGFGL
+95 HMSVAENVGFGL
-107 RVRGVD
+107 RVRSVD
-113 AAERDMLVREAVSR
+113 AAERDMLVREAVGR
-127 VRLPGL
+127 VQLPGL

-200 QDEALNLSD
+200 QDEALNISD
-209 RVCVMKDGKIQQI
+209 RVCVMKDGQIQQI

-235 FVARFIGAMNVLD
+235 FVARFIGAMNVIEVQFSQQNKPIIAGIELD
-248 IEYSSQNT
+248 SS
-256 PTIGGVELGGAITGP
+256 IVGP
-271 IGGKAQILVRP
+271 VGSVAQILVRP
-282 DAVTLC
+282 DAVSLC
-288 ARGDLGSID
+288 SRGTSGSID
-297 GTVVSEHFSGAIT
+297 GTVVGEHFSGATT

-315 LDRANTT
+315 LDQAEVT
-322 ISSMLVSRHIHLHV
+322 ISAMLVSRNVQMKV
-336 GDGVGVKIDAS
+336 GDGVGVTLDPN
-347 EIMLDSHREQVTA
+347 EVLLDSQV

>member
-1 MVMINQ
+1 
-7 DMALTFSGVRKTFGQ
+7 
-22 VVALDD
+22 
-28 FDLELKQGELVTLLG
+28 
-43 PSGCGKTTAL
+43 
-53 RIAAG
+53 
-58 FERPNSGSVF
+58 
-68 VIGKD
+68 
-73 VTALPAHTRNMG
+73 MG

-113 AAERDMLVREAVSR
+113 AAERDMLVVEAVSR
-127 VRLPGL
+127 VRLAGL

-200 QDEALNLSD
+200 QDEALNISD

-235 FVARFIGAMNVLD
+235 FVARFIGAMNVID
-248 IEYSSQNT
+248 IQFSPQNK
-256 PTIGGVELGGAITGP
+256 PLIAGVELDSSVTGP
-271 IGGKAQILVRP
+271 VGSVAQILVRP
-282 DAVTLC
+282 DAVSLC
-288 ARGDLGSID
+288 QRGTFGSID
-297 GTVVSEHFSGAIT
+297 GTVVGEHFSGATT

-315 LDRANTT
+315 LDRAEVT
-322 ISSMLVSRHIHLHV
+322 ISAMLVSRNVQLNV
-336 GDGVGVKIDAS
+336 GDGVGVVIDPN
-347 EIMLDSHREQVTA
+347 EVLLDSQN